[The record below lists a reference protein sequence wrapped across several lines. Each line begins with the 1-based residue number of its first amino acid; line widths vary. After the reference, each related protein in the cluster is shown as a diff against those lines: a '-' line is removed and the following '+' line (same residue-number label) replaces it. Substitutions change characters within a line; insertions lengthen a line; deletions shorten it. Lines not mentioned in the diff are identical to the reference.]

1 MRYLVTGGAG
11 FIGSHI
17 VDHLIGQGNQVLVVD
32 DFSTGDPENLAIHKA
47 SKDLEVIEGNIL
59 DSALIKR
66 ATREVDRVFHFAAAV
81 GVFNIMSDTVK
92 SLKTNLQGTENV
104 LEACLEYK
112 KPVLI
117 ASSSEV
123 YGKNSSDSL
132 SEDSDRIIGPPQKIR
147 WSYSDAKAI
156 DESLAISL
164 HREQGLEARI
174 VRLFNTV
181 GPRQVGRYGM
191 VVPRFVEA
199 ALKGEALTIYG
210 SGEQTRCFGH
220 VLDIV
225 DAIIKVETRSEAIAC
240 PVNIGVS
247 EEISILGLADCV
259 LRILK
264 SKSSIKFLP
273 YEDAYPFGF
282 EDMQRRV
289 PNNSLLREI
298 TNWQPKRGIDNIIL
312 DIANYTNNSTI

>member
-59 DSALIKR
+59 DSAQIKR

>member
-17 VDHLIGQGNQVLVVD
+17 VDHLMGQGNQVLVVD

-47 SKDLEVIEGNIL
+47 SKDLEVIEGDIL

-66 ATREVDRVFHFAAAV
+66 AIGEVDRVFHFAAAV

-112 KPVLI
+112 RPVLI

-123 YGKNSSDSL
+123 YGKNCSDSL

-174 VRLFNTV
+174 IRLFNTV

-199 ALKGEALTIYG
+199 ALKGEDLTIYG

-225 DAIIKVETRSEAIAC
+225 DAIFKIENTPEAIAC

-247 EEISILGLADCV
+247 EEISILNLASSV
-259 LRILK
+259 LRLLN
-264 SKSSIKFLP
+264 SKSTVKFVP
-273 YEDAYPFGF
+273 YEEVYSFGF

-289 PNNSLLREI
+289 PDNALLKKL
-298 TNWQPKRGIDNIIL
+298 TGWQPKRGIENIIL
-312 DIANYTNNSTI
+312 DIANHINK

>member
-17 VDHLIGQGNQVLVVD
+17 VDHLIGQGKQVLVVD

-47 SKDLEVIEGNIL
+47 SKDLEVMEGNIL

-112 KPVLI
+112 RPVLI

-123 YGKNSSDSL
+123 YGKNTSDSL

-174 VRLFNTV
+174 IRLFNTV

-199 ALKGEALTIYG
+199 ALKGEDLTIYG

-225 DAIIKVETRSEAIAC
+225 DAIFKIENTPEAIAC

-247 EEISILGLADCV
+247 EEISILNLASSV
-259 LRILK
+259 LRLLN
-264 SKSSIKFLP
+264 SKSMVKFVP
-273 YEDAYPFGF
+273 YEEVYSFGF

-289 PNNSLLREI
+289 PDNALLKKL
-298 TNWQPKRGIDNIIL
+298 TGWQPKRGIERIVL
-312 DIANYTNNSTI
+312 DIANHINK

>member
-17 VDHLIGQGNQVLVVD
+17 VDLLIGQGKQVLVVD

-123 YGKNSSDSL
+123 YGKNSSDRL

-199 ALKGEALTIYG
+199 ALKGEDLTIYG

-225 DAIIKVETRSEAIAC
+225 DAILKIENTPEAIAC

-247 EEISILGLADCV
+247 EEISILNLASSV
-259 LRILK
+259 LRLLN
-264 SKSSIKFLP
+264 SKSTVKFVP
-273 YEDAYPFGF
+273 YEEVYSFGF

-289 PNNSLLREI
+289 PDNALLKKL
-298 TNWQPKRGIDNIIL
+298 TGWQPKRGIEQIVL
-312 DIANYTNNSTI
+312 DIASHINK

>member
-17 VDHLIGQGNQVLVVD
+17 VDHLIGQGKQVLVVD

-164 HREQGLEARI
+164 HRELGLEARI
-174 VRLFNTV
+174 LRLFNTV

-199 ALKGEALTIYG
+199 ALKGEDLTIYG

-225 DAIIKVETRSEAIAC
+225 DAILKIENTPEAIAC

-247 EEISILGLADCV
+247 EEISILNLASSV
-259 LRILK
+259 LRLLN
-264 SKSSIKFLP
+264 SKSTVKFVP
-273 YEDAYPFGF
+273 YEEVYSFGF

-289 PNNSLLREI
+289 PDNALLKKL
-298 TNWQPKRGIDNIIL
+298 TGWQPKRGIEEIVL
-312 DIANYTNNSTI
+312 DIANHINK

>member
-17 VDHLIGQGNQVLVVD
+17 VDLLIGQGKQVLVVD

-199 ALKGEALTIYG
+199 ALKGEYLTIYG

-225 DAIIKVETRSEAIAC
+225 DAILKIENTPEAIAC

-247 EEISILGLADCV
+247 EEISILNLASSV
-259 LRILK
+259 LRLLN
-264 SKSSIKFLP
+264 SKSTVKFVP
-273 YEDAYPFGF
+273 YEEVYSFGF

-289 PNNSLLREI
+289 PDNALLKKL
-298 TNWQPKRGIDNIIL
+298 TGWQPKRRIEQIVL
-312 DIANYTNNSTI
+312 DIANHINK

>member
-17 VDHLIGQGNQVLVVD
+17 VDHLIGQGKQVLVVD

-123 YGKNSSDSL
+123 YGKNSSDRL

-199 ALKGEALTIYG
+199 ALKGEYLTIYG

-225 DAIIKVETRSEAIAC
+225 DAILKIENTSEAIAC

-247 EEISILGLADCV
+247 EEISILNLASSV
-259 LRILK
+259 LRLLN
-264 SKSSIKFLP
+264 SKSTVKFVP
-273 YEDAYPFGF
+273 YEEVYSFGF

-289 PNNSLLREI
+289 PDNALLRRL
-298 TNWQPKRGIDNIIL
+298 THWQPKRGIENIIL
-312 DIANYTNNSTI
+312 DIANHINK

>member
-11 FIGSHI
+11 FIGSHT
-17 VDHLIGQGNQVLVVD
+17 VDHLIGQGNKVLVVD

-123 YGKNSSDSL
+123 YGKNGSDSL

-191 VVPRFVEA
+191 VFPRFVEA

-225 DAIIKVETRSEAIAC
+225 DAILKIESTAEAIAC

-247 EEISILGLADCV
+247 EEISILNLASRV
-259 LRILK
+259 LRLLN
-264 SKSSIKFLP
+264 SKSTVKFVP
-273 YEDAYPFGF
+273 YEEVYSFGF

-289 PNNSLLREI
+289 PDNTLLKKL
-298 TNWQPKRGIDNIIL
+298 TGWQPKRGIEDIIL
-312 DIANYTNNSTI
+312 DIANHINK

>member
-17 VDHLIGQGNQVLVVD
+17 VDLLIGQGKQVLVVD

-199 ALKGEALTIYG
+199 ALKGEYLTIYG

-225 DAIIKVETRSEAIAC
+225 DAILKIENTPEAIAC

-247 EEISILGLADCV
+247 EEISILNLASSV
-259 LRILK
+259 LRLLN
-264 SKSSIKFLP
+264 SKSTVKFVP
-273 YEDAYPFGF
+273 YEEVYSFGF

-289 PNNSLLREI
+289 PDNALLKKL
-298 TNWQPKRGIDNIIL
+298 TGWQPKRGIEQIVL
-312 DIANYTNNSTI
+312 DIASHINK

>member
-17 VDHLIGQGNQVLVVD
+17 VDLLIGQGKQVLVVD

-123 YGKNSSDSL
+123 YGKNSSDRL

-164 HREQGLEARI
+164 HRELGLEARI

-199 ALKGEALTIYG
+199 ALKGEYLTIYG

-225 DAIIKVETRSEAIAC
+225 DAILKIENTPEAIAC

-247 EEISILGLADCV
+247 EEISILNLASSV
-259 LRILK
+259 LRLLN
-264 SKSSIKFLP
+264 SKSTVKFVP
-273 YEDAYPFGF
+273 YEEVYSFGF

-289 PNNSLLREI
+289 PDNALLKKL
-298 TNWQPKRGIDNIIL
+298 TGWQPKRGIEQIVL
-312 DIANYTNNSTI
+312 DIASHINK

>member
-11 FIGSHI
+11 FIGSHT
-17 VDHLIGQGNQVLVVD
+17 VDHLIGQGNKVLVVD

-123 YGKNSSDSL
+123 YGKNGSDSL

-191 VVPRFVEA
+191 VFPRFVEA

-225 DAIIKVETRSEAIAC
+225 DAILKIENTAEAIAC

-247 EEISILGLADCV
+247 EEISILNLASRV
-259 LRILK
+259 LRLLN
-264 SKSSIKFLP
+264 SKSTVKFVP
-273 YEDAYPFGF
+273 YEEVYSFGF

-289 PNNSLLREI
+289 PDNALLKKLTGWR
-298 TNWQPKRGIDNIIL
+298 PKRGIEQIVL
-312 DIANYTNNSTI
+312 DIANHINK

>member
-17 VDHLIGQGNQVLVVD
+17 VDHLIGQGKQVLVVD

-199 ALKGEALTIYG
+199 ALKGEDLTIYG

-225 DAIIKVETRSEAIAC
+225 DAILKIENTPEAIAC

-247 EEISILGLADCV
+247 EEISILNLASSV
-259 LRILK
+259 LRLLN
-264 SKSSIKFLP
+264 SKSTVKFVP
-273 YEDAYPFGF
+273 YEEVYSFGF

-289 PNNSLLREI
+289 PDNALLKKL
-298 TNWQPKRGIDNIIL
+298 TGWQPKRGIEQIVL
-312 DIANYTNNSTI
+312 DIASHINK

>member
-17 VDHLIGQGNQVLVVD
+17 VDHLIGQGKQVLVVD

-199 ALKGEALTIYG
+199 ALKGEYLTIYG

-225 DAIIKVETRSEAIAC
+225 DAILKIENTPEAIAC
-240 PVNIGVS
+240 PGNIGVS
-247 EEISILGLADCV
+247 EEISILNLASSV
-259 LRILK
+259 LRLLN
-264 SKSSIKFLP
+264 SKSTVKFVP
-273 YEDAYPFGF
+273 YEEVYSFGF

-289 PNNSLLREI
+289 PDNALLKKL
-298 TNWQPKRGIDNIIL
+298 TGWQPKRGIEQIVL
-312 DIANYTNNSTI
+312 DIASHINK

>member
-17 VDHLIGQGNQVLVVD
+17 VDHLIGQGKQVLVVD

-199 ALKGEALTIYG
+199 ALKGEYLTIYG

-225 DAIIKVETRSEAIAC
+225 DAILKIENTPEAIAC

-247 EEISILGLADCV
+247 EEISILNLASSV
-259 LRILK
+259 LRLLN
-264 SKSSIKFLP
+264 SKSTVKFVP
-273 YEDAYPFGF
+273 YEEVYSFGF

-289 PNNSLLREI
+289 PDNALLKKL
-298 TNWQPKRGIDNIIL
+298 TGWQPKRGIEQIVL
-312 DIANYTNNSTI
+312 DIASHINK

>member
-17 VDHLIGQGNQVLVVD
+17 VDHLIGQGKQVLVVD

-123 YGKNSSDSL
+123 YGKNSSDRL

-199 ALKGEALTIYG
+199 ALKGEYLTIYG

-225 DAIIKVETRSEAIAC
+225 DAILKIENTPEAIAC

-247 EEISILGLADCV
+247 EEISILNLASSV
-259 LRILK
+259 LRLLN
-264 SKSSIKFLP
+264 SKSTVKFVP
-273 YEDAYPFGF
+273 YEEVYSFGF

-289 PNNSLLREI
+289 PDNALLKKL
-298 TNWQPKRGIDNIIL
+298 TGWQPKRGIEQIVL
-312 DIANYTNNSTI
+312 DIASHINK

>member
-17 VDHLIGQGNQVLVVD
+17 VDHLMGQGNQVLVVD

-123 YGKNSSDSL
+123 YGKNGSDSL

-191 VVPRFVEA
+191 VFPRFVEA

-225 DAIIKVETRSEAIAC
+225 DAILKIESTAEAIAC

-247 EEISILGLADCV
+247 EEISILNLASRV
-259 LRILK
+259 LRLLN
-264 SKSSIKFLP
+264 SKSTVKFVP
-273 YEDAYPFGF
+273 YEEVYSFGF

-289 PNNSLLREI
+289 PDNALLKKLTGWR
-298 TNWQPKRGIDNIIL
+298 PKRGIEQIVL
-312 DIANYTNNSTI
+312 DIANHINK

>member
-1 MRYLVTGGAG
+1 
-11 FIGSHI
+11 
-17 VDHLIGQGNQVLVVD
+17 
-32 DFSTGDPENLAIHKA
+32 
-47 SKDLEVIEGNIL
+47 
-59 DSALIKR
+59 
-66 ATREVDRVFHFAAAV
+66 
-81 GVFNIMSDTVK
+81 MSDTVK

-199 ALKGEALTIYG
+199 ALEGEDLTIYG

-225 DAIIKVETRSEAIAC
+225 DAILKIENTPEAIAC

-247 EEISILGLADCV
+247 EEISILNLASSV
-259 LRILK
+259 LRLLN
-264 SKSSIKFLP
+264 SKSTVKFVP
-273 YEDAYPFGF
+273 YEEVYSFGF

-289 PNNSLLREI
+289 PDNALLKKL
-298 TNWQPKRGIDNIIL
+298 TGWQPKRGIEQIVL
-312 DIANYTNNSTI
+312 DIASHINK

>member
-17 VDHLIGQGNQVLVVD
+17 VDLLIGQGKQVLVVD

-199 ALKGEALTIYG
+199 ALKGEDLTIYG

-225 DAIIKVETRSEAIAC
+225 DAILKIENTPEAIAC

-247 EEISILGLADCV
+247 EEISILNLASSV
-259 LRILK
+259 LRLLN
-264 SKSSIKFLP
+264 SKSTVKFVP
-273 YEDAYPFGF
+273 YEEVYSFGF

-289 PNNSLLREI
+289 PDNALLKKL
-298 TNWQPKRGIDNIIL
+298 TGWQPKRGIEEIVL
-312 DIANYTNNSTI
+312 DIANHINK

>member
-17 VDHLIGQGNQVLVVD
+17 VDLLIGQGKQVLVVD

-199 ALKGEALTIYG
+199 ALKGEYLTIYG

-225 DAIIKVETRSEAIAC
+225 DAILKIENTPEAIAC

-247 EEISILGLADCV
+247 EEISILNLASSV
-259 LRILK
+259 LRLLN
-264 SKSSIKFLP
+264 SKSTVKFVP
-273 YEDAYPFGF
+273 YEEVYSFGF

-289 PNNSLLREI
+289 PDNALLKKLTGWR
-298 TNWQPKRGIDNIIL
+298 PKRGIEQIVL
-312 DIANYTNNSTI
+312 DIANHINK

>member
-17 VDHLIGQGNQVLVVD
+17 VDHLIGQGKQVLVVD

-123 YGKNSSDSL
+123 YGKNSSDRL

-199 ALKGEALTIYG
+199 ALKGEDLTIYG

-225 DAIIKVETRSEAIAC
+225 DAILKIESTSEAIAC

-247 EEISILGLADCV
+247 EEISIINLASSV
-259 LRILK
+259 LRLLN
-264 SKSSIKFLP
+264 SKSTVKFVP
-273 YEDAYPFGF
+273 YEEVYSFGF

-289 PNNSLLREI
+289 PDNALLKKL
-298 TNWQPKRGIDNIIL
+298 TGWQPKRGIEQIVL
-312 DIANYTNNSTI
+312 DIASHINK

>member
-17 VDHLIGQGNQVLVVD
+17 VDHLIGQGKQVLVVD

-199 ALKGEALTIYG
+199 ALKGEYLTIYG

-225 DAIIKVETRSEAIAC
+225 DAILKIESTSEAIAC

-247 EEISILGLADCV
+247 EEISILNLASSV
-259 LRILK
+259 LRLLN
-264 SKSSIKFLP
+264 SKSTVKFVP
-273 YEDAYPFGF
+273 YEEVYSFGF

-289 PNNSLLREI
+289 PDNALLKKLTGWR
-298 TNWQPKRGIDNIIL
+298 PKRGIEQIVL
-312 DIANYTNNSTI
+312 DIANHINK

>member
-17 VDHLIGQGNQVLVVD
+17 VDLLIGQGKQVLVVD

-123 YGKNSSDSL
+123 YGKNGSDSL

-191 VVPRFVEA
+191 VFPRFVEA

-225 DAIIKVETRSEAIAC
+225 DAILKIESTAEAIAC

-247 EEISILGLADCV
+247 EEISILNLASRV
-259 LRILK
+259 LRLLN
-264 SKSSIKFLP
+264 SKSTVKFVP
-273 YEDAYPFGF
+273 YEEVYSFGF

-289 PNNSLLREI
+289 PDNALLKKL
-298 TNWQPKRGIDNIIL
+298 TGWQPKRGIEDIIL
-312 DIANYTNNSTI
+312 DIANHINK

>member
-1 MRYLVTGGAG
+1 M
-11 FIGSHI
+11 
-17 VDHLIGQGNQVLVVD
+17 
-32 DFSTGDPENLAIHKA
+32 
-47 SKDLEVIEGNIL
+47 
-59 DSALIKR
+59 
-66 ATREVDRVFHFAAAV
+66 
-81 GVFNIMSDTVK
+81 
-92 SLKTNLQGTENV
+92 

-132 SEDSDRIIGPPQKIR
+132 SEDSDRITGPPQKIR

-199 ALKGEALTIYG
+199 ALKGEDLTIYG

-225 DAIIKVETRSEAIAC
+225 DAILKIENTSEAIAC

-247 EEISILGLADCV
+247 EEISILNLASSV
-259 LRILK
+259 LRILN
-264 SKSSIKFLP
+264 SKSTVKFVP
-273 YEDAYPFGF
+273 YEEVYSFGF

-289 PNNSLLREI
+289 PDNALLKKLTGWR
-298 TNWQPKRGIDNIIL
+298 PKRGIEQIVL
-312 DIANYTNNSTI
+312 DIANHINK

>member
-17 VDHLIGQGNQVLVVD
+17 VDLLIGQGKQVLVVD

-199 ALKGEALTIYG
+199 ALKGEDLTIYG

-225 DAIIKVETRSEAIAC
+225 DAILKIENTPEAIAC

-247 EEISILGLADCV
+247 EEISILNLASSV
-259 LRILK
+259 LRLLN
-264 SKSSIKFLP
+264 SKSTVKFVP
-273 YEDAYPFGF
+273 YEEVYSFGF

-289 PNNSLLREI
+289 PDNALLKKL
-298 TNWQPKRGIDNIIL
+298 TGWQPKRGIEQIVL
-312 DIANYTNNSTI
+312 DIASHINK

>member
-17 VDHLIGQGNQVLVVD
+17 VDHLIGQGKQVLVVD

-191 VVPRFVEA
+191 VFPRFVEA

-225 DAIIKVETRSEAIAC
+225 DAILKIESTAEAIAC

-247 EEISILGLADCV
+247 EEISILNLASRV
-259 LRILK
+259 LRLLN
-264 SKSSIKFLP
+264 SKSTVKFVP
-273 YEDAYPFGF
+273 YEEVYSFGF

-289 PNNSLLREI
+289 PDNALLKKLTGWR
-298 TNWQPKRGIDNIIL
+298 PKRGIEQIVL
-312 DIANYTNNSTI
+312 DIANHINK

>member
-17 VDHLIGQGNQVLVVD
+17 VDLLIGQGKQVLVVD

-199 ALKGEALTIYG
+199 ALKGEDLTIYG

-225 DAIIKVETRSEAIAC
+225 DAILKIENTPEAIAC

-247 EEISILGLADCV
+247 EEISILNLASSV
-259 LRILK
+259 LRLLN
-264 SKSSIKFLP
+264 SKSTVKFVP
-273 YEDAYPFGF
+273 YEEVYSFGF

-289 PNNSLLREI
+289 PDNALLKKLTGWR
-298 TNWQPKRGIDNIIL
+298 PKRGIEQIVL
-312 DIANYTNNSTI
+312 DIANHINK

>member
-32 DFSTGDPENLAIHKA
+32 NFSTGDPKNLAIHKA
-47 SKDLEVIEGNIL
+47 SKDLDVIEGNIL

-66 ATREVDRVFHFAAAV
+66 AMGEVDRVFHFAAAV

-92 SLKTNLQGTENV
+92 SLKTNLKGTENV

-147 WSYSDAKAI
+147 WSYSDAKAV

-164 HREQGLEARI
+164 HREQGLEARV

-225 DAIIKVETRSEAIAC
+225 DAILKIENTPEAIAC

-247 EEISILGLADCV
+247 DEISILNLASSV
-259 LRILK
+259 LRLLN
-264 SKSSIKFLP
+264 SKSAVKFLP
-273 YEDAYPFGF
+273 YEEVYTFGF

-289 PNNSLLREI
+289 PDNALLNKLTGWR
-298 TNWQPKRGIDNIIL
+298 PKRGIEEIIL
-312 DIANYTNNSTI
+312 DIASHINK

>member
-17 VDHLIGQGNQVLVVD
+17 VDLLIDQGKQVLVVD

-199 ALKGEALTIYG
+199 ALKGEYLTIYG

-225 DAIIKVETRSEAIAC
+225 DAILKIENTPEAIAC

-247 EEISILGLADCV
+247 EEISILNLASSV
-259 LRILK
+259 LRLLN
-264 SKSSIKFLP
+264 SKSTVKFVP
-273 YEDAYPFGF
+273 YEEVYSFGF

-289 PNNSLLREI
+289 PDNALLKKL
-298 TNWQPKRGIDNIIL
+298 TGWQPKRGIEQIVL
-312 DIANYTNNSTI
+312 DIASHINK

>member
-47 SKDLEVIEGNIL
+47 SKDLEVIEGDIL

-66 ATREVDRVFHFAAAV
+66 AIGEVDRVFHFAAAV

-112 KPVLI
+112 RPVLI

-123 YGKNSSDSL
+123 YGKNCSDSL

-199 ALKGEALTIYG
+199 ALKGEALAIYG

-225 DAIIKVETRSEAIAC
+225 DAILKIENSVEAIAC

-247 EEISILGLADCV
+247 EEISILNLASSV
-259 LRILK
+259 LRLLN
-264 SKSSIKFLP
+264 SKSAVKFVP
-273 YEDAYPFGF
+273 YEDVYSFGF

-289 PNNSLLREI
+289 PDNTLLKRL
-298 TNWQPKRGIDNIIL
+298 TGWQPKRGIENIIL
-312 DIANYTNNSTI
+312 DIASHINK